1 MIKEKQ
7 MSTIYVINPI
17 NFEYN
22 DNYYYSAG
30 LSNPKYSF
38 VDLKEAEKKKEQL
51 EKEYFIEILDGNDIG
66 SYGYDED
73 MFSEELDEE
82 EFEKL
87 FKMNYK
93 SWTDNYYSFESKS
106 PFNKNSKNKFT
117 DEQIDFLF
125 KYFQIEFFS
134 ISNTELID
142 VFSN

>member
-1 MIKEKQ
+1 
-7 MSTIYVINPI
+7 MSTIYVINPV

-51 EKEYFIEILDGNDIG
+51 EKEYFIEILDGNNIG
-66 SYGYDED
+66 EYGYNED
-73 MFSEELDEE
+73 AFSEELDEE

-87 FKMNYK
+87 FKMNYE
-93 SWTDNYYSFESKS
+93 SWKDNYYSFESKS
-106 PFNKNSKNKFT
+106 FDKNCKNKFT
-117 DEQIDFLF
+117 DEQINFLF
-125 KYFQIEFFS
+125 QYWIIEFFS
-134 ISNTELID
+134 VSKTELID